1 MSYEL
6 EMTKRTPR
14 VVFVSGLSN
23 GGKTTLIELLIPRLR
38 QRGLRVGTIKHAHE
52 GYEVDHPGK
61 DSWRHTQAGAT
72 AVTLISPKQV
82 TSFVGTSQEMQ
93 LTQVIEQMAPHVD
106 LILAEGFK
114 QAAVRKILIGSSAS
128 YRLRIDDRNCRVGI
142 FPKGLSPLEIDQ
154 IVQFC
159 RGENGNT

>member
-6 EMTKRTPR
+6 EMTKKTPR

-38 QRGLRVGTIKHAHE
+38 KLGLRVGTIKHAHE
-52 GYEVDHPGK
+52 GYEVDRPGK

-82 TSFVGTSQEMQ
+82 ASFVGTSQEMQ

-114 QAAVRKILIGSSAS
+114 QVNGPKILIEPNAS
-128 YRLRIDDRNCRVGI
+128 YRVQIDHPMCRIGA
-142 FPKGLSPLEIDQ
+142 FPTQLSPVEIEE
-154 IVQFC
+154 IAQFC
-159 RGENGNT
+159 GGK